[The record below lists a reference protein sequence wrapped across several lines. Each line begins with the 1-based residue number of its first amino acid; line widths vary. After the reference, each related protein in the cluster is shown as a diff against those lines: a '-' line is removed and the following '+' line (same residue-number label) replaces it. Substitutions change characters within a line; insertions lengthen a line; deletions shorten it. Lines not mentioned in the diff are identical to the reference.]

1 MKMWKKVAIG
11 IGVVALAGGI
21 VVFSINQANK
31 GVVKIQTAKVAKQ
44 DSLVSVVTASG
55 EIKPT
60 TYTNITAQG
69 FGRVTEILVHEGDRV
84 KKGDRLLL
92 QENIQANADV
102 QAQAAQI
109 NSNQSGVAAADASQK
124 AAQADVTQQQANL
137 EKAKLDFDRGQGL
150 LKDGLIPKQ
159 DFDQRKTAYDAALAQ
174 VEASR
179 ARVMAQKAQLEQGRA
194 NLDQSKAVLVRTKDV
209 LSKTTY
215 LSPINGIV
223 SYLPVKVG
231 EYEVLGMQN
240 ATGSFLMTI
249 SDMSTITA
257 EVKADETD
265 IVNIRIGQMADVTI
279 DAVPGKIFKGKVT
292 DIGSQAVLRTSGL
305 ATTQTTTSNQEA
317 KDFKVVV
324 TLENPPDNLRPGL
337 SATAKIKTAERKDV
351 IAVPIQALAVRSHKE
366 LEEFAK
372 KAQSG
377 SNVTLAAP
385 PPPAAGDPKKDEVQG
400 VFVVN
405 GKKAYFRPVETG
417 ISGVTDIEITK
428 GLQAGDEIVTGSY
441 KALRTMKPESSVK
454 VDNTAPK
461 KTESDDQQSRA
472 ILWRRTCPLRPQP
485 LRNLTA
491 RILSTLASSF
501 ALKRSPRFTRWAPN
515 RCMPCAAS
523 TWKFAKANTSP
534 SWARRAQV
542 NPL

>member
-1 MKMWKKVAIG
+1 MKTWQKVG
-11 IGVVALAGGI
+11 IGLGGLAVAAGI

-31 GVVKIQTAKVAKQ
+31 GVVTVQTAKVTKQ
-44 DSLVSVVTASG
+44 DALVSVVTASG
-55 EIKPT
+55 EVKPR

-69 FGRVTEILVHEGDRV
+69 YGRITEILVHEGDHV

-102 QAQAAQI
+102 QAQAAMI
-109 NSNQSGVAAADASQK
+109 NSNQSGVQAADASYR
-124 AAQADVTQQQANL
+124 AAQADLTQQQANL

-159 DFDQRKTAYDAALAQ
+159 DFDQRKTSYDAAVAA

-179 ARVMAQKAQLEQGRA
+179 ARVMAQKAQMEQGRA
-194 NLDQSKAVLVRTKDV
+194 TLDQSKAVLVRTKDV

-215 LSPINGIV
+215 VSPINGIV

-249 SDMSTITA
+249 SDMSTITS
-257 EVKADETD
+257 EVKVDETD
-265 IVNIRIGQMADVTI
+265 IVNVRIGQDADVTI
-279 DAVPGKIFKGKVT
+279 DAVPGKTFKGKVT

-324 TLENPPDNLRPGL
+324 TLETPPENLRPGL
-337 SATAKIKTAERKDV
+337 STTAKIKTAEKKNV
-351 IAVPIQALAVRSHKE
+351 VAIPIQALAVRSRKDLDE
-366 LEEFAK
+366 AAK
-372 KAQSG
+372 NGKKDSG
-377 SNVTLAAP
+377 NVTLAAP
-385 PPPAAGDPKKDEVQG
+385 PPAASGADPKKDEVQG

-405 GKKAYFRPVETG
+405 GKKAFFRPVETG
-417 ISGVTDIEITK
+417 ISGVTDIEVTK
-428 GLQAGDEIVTGSY
+428 GLQEGDEIVTGSY
-441 KALRTMKPESSVK
+441 KALRTLKPEAQVK

-461 KTESDDQQSRA
+461 KTEEE
-472 ILWRRTCPLRPQP
+472 P
-485 LRNLTA
+485 
-491 RILSTLASSF
+491 
-501 ALKRSPRFTRWAPN
+501 K
-515 RCMPCAAS
+515 
-523 TWKFAKANTSP
+523 
-534 SWARRAQV
+534 
-542 NPL
+542 